1 MTPLEVESRLAS
13 LRSMLDSAGCA
24 YEILSHERTLHSAE
38 DGVAHGMGSLE
49 EMAPTFILKGD
60 GSFFAAIVSG
70 ATKLSYRKLRKSL
83 GLSNVSLADP
93 HTVLDLTGSVVGTVS
108 LVQTAL
114 PTLVD
119 ERLTTADAQRRL
131 SSQGIRGRRQRTVV
145 DQAAAV
151 LILQSWLDTNR
162 SRA

>member
-1 MTPLEVESRLAS
+1 VTPLEVESRLAS
-13 LRSMLDSAGCA
+13 LRSRLDCAGCA

-119 ERLTTADAQRRL
+119 ERLTALSAGYGGCGVPGHTLRIGVADLVRV
-131 SSQGIRGRRQRTVV
+131 T
-145 DQAAAV
+145 
-151 LILQSWLDTNR
+151 
-162 SRA
+162 RARVFDFTEPKQ